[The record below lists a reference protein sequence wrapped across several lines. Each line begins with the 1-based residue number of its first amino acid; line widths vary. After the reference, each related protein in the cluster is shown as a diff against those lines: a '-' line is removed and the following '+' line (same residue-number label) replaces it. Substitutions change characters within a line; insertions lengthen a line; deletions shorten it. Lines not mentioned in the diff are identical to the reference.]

1 MSKQFIYF
9 LLYATVLYSFT
20 VSFTLMD
27 KNQFQVLN
35 LSTNILTV
43 VLFIVFSIIKRI
55 EANSLITYVLVLLFA
70 INALL
75 SIFLF
80 YQNRVLK
87 PVNYTKNILWFWL
100 RITANIGFAVLSYIL
115 LI

>member
-1 MSKQFIYF
+1 MNTSAYRNK
-9 LLYATVLYSFT
+9 LT
-20 VSFTLMD
+20 
-27 KNQFQVLN
+27 QFQVLN

-43 VLFIVFSIIKRI
+43 VLFIVFSLIKRI
-55 EANSLITYVLVLLFA
+55 EANSSIIYLLVLLFA

-75 SIFLF
+75 SIFLV

-87 PVNYTKNILWFWL
+87 PANYSKNNLWFGL
-100 RITANIGFAVLSYIL
+100 RIASNIGFAVLSYFL